1 MKIINI
7 IKAIL
12 LLSVV
17 ITLPSCLD
25 LDPKAQLADAN
36 LWQTPNDY
44 KLYANQFYEWPRD
57 FAAALFDGPHSDT
70 RSDLITSSDYNEY
83 SKGVNTIPVSDGNYT
98 GAYTKIRYANILLQN
113 AENYANLN
121 DIARY
126 VAEAKF
132 FRAYEYFDLLQLFG
146 DAIIVTK
153 PVDIDAAEMN
163 AARNDVRK

>member
-1 MKIINI
+1 M
-7 IKAIL
+7 
-12 LLSVV
+12 
-17 ITLPSCLD
+17 
-25 LDPKAQLADAN
+25 
-36 LWQTPNDY
+36 
-44 KLYANQFYEWPRD
+44 
-57 FAAALFDGPHSDT
+57 
-70 RSDLITSSDYNEY
+70 LIS
-83 SKGVNTIPVSDGNYT
+83 
-98 GAYTKIRYANILLQN
+98 LLQN

-163 AARNDVRK
+163 AARNDRSEVADLIIRDLQEAILICREKVRFLLPIKGVFLKVRLKHFCRVWHCMKGLGRSSDRAT